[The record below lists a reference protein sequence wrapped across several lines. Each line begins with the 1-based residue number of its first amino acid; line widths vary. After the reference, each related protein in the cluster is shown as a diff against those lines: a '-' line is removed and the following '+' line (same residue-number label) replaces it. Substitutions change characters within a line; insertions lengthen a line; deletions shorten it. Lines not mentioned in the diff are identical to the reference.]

1 MLPVATLSL
10 VHISHLGEGHLS
22 LIWHVLICRQDA
34 KTGNAFAMLMSKAK
48 RPAAAAQPSKSF
60 MQRSG
65 AKQQYQPD
73 IWKCALRNVALNPE
87 RYARLLCTHMLLHN
101 DHLSMHAA
109 LYSPL
114 QVPTKG
120 EFALLI

>member
-1 MLPVATLSL
+1 
-10 VHISHLGEGHLS
+10 
-22 LIWHVLICRQDA
+22 
-34 KTGNAFAMLMSKAK
+34 MLMSKAK

-65 AKQQYQPD
+65 ANQQYQPD

-87 RYARLLCTHMLLHN
+87 RYARLLCTHILLHT

-109 LYSPL
+109 LYSPVAGAY
-114 QVPTKG
+114 QGRVC
-120 EFALLI
+120 ALDLGLRP